1 MMPAEKALQ
10 LTIFIEECDTWHHR
24 PLSAEI
30 VHRAHEAGLAG
41 ATVFRG
47 IEGFGASS
55 VMHGFRLLSIKQ
67 DVPLVIVII
76 DDEERVRRFLPT
88 LQELIDEGLVIVEDV
103 DVMRCAQPRQAHGDV
118 RA

>member
-1 MMPAEKALQ
+1 MMSMKTALQ

-30 VHRAHEAGLAG
+30 VHRAHQAGLSG

-55 VMHGFRLLSIKQ
+55 VMHGFRLLSLRQ
-67 DVPLVIVII
+67 DLPLAIVIV
-76 DDEERVRRFLPT
+76 DDEEQVRRFIPT
-88 LQELIDEGLVIVEDV
+88 LRELVDEGLVIVERVEIIQGAD
-103 DVMRCAQPRQAHGDV
+103 R
-118 RA
+118 RAAPAPA

>member
-1 MMPAEKALQ
+1 MMSTKTALQ
-10 LTIFIEECDTWHHR
+10 LTIFIEECDTWHRR

-55 VMHGFRLLSIKQ
+55 VMHGFRLLSLRQ
-67 DVPLVIVII
+67 DLPLAIVIV
-76 DDEERVRRFLPT
+76 DDEEQVRRFIPT
-88 LQELIDEGLVIVEDV
+88 LRELVDEGLVIVERVEIMQGAD
-103 DVMRCAQPRQAHGDV
+103 RRPAPTHA
-118 RA
+118 

>member
-1 MMPAEKALQ
+1 MKTALQ

-30 VHRAHEAGLAG
+30 VHRAHQAGLAG

-55 VMHGFRLLSIKQ
+55 VMHGFRLLSLRQ
-67 DVPLVIVII
+67 DLPLAIVIV
-76 DDEERVRRFLPT
+76 DDEEQVRRFIPT
-88 LQELIDEGLVIVEDV
+88 LRELVDEGLVIVERV
-103 DVMRCAQPRQAHGDV
+103 DIMQGADRRPAPTHA
-118 RA
+118 

>member
-1 MMPAEKALQ
+1 MMPTGKALQ

-41 ATVFRG
+41 ATVLRG
-47 IEGFGASS
+47 VEGFGASS

-67 DVPLVIVII
+67 NLPLAIMII
-76 DDEERVRRFLPT
+76 DDEERIRRFLPT
-88 LQELIDEGLVIVEDV
+88 LRELIDEGLVIVEDV
-103 DVMRCAQPRQAHGDV
+103 DVVHCAVPRQAQGGV

>member
-1 MMPAEKALQ
+1 MMSMKTALQ

-30 VHRAHEAGLAG
+30 VHRAHQAGLAG

-55 VMHGFRLLSIKQ
+55 VMHGFRLLSLRQ
-67 DVPLVIVII
+67 DLPLAIVIV
-76 DDEERVRRFLPT
+76 DDEEQVRRFIPT
-88 LQELIDEGLVIVEDV
+88 LRELVDEGLVIVERVEIMQGAD
-103 DVMRCAQPRQAHGDV
+103 RRPAPTHA
-118 RA
+118 